1 MVLPGLIRGLIGGL
15 IRRTRTELEK
25 RGAREKGLQ
34 QVNIFNQ
41 RYEYL
46 EEGSQK
52 PAERLFAAFSH

>member
-1 MVLPGLIRGLIGGL
+1 MNLLDVRVRGLI
-15 IRRTRTELEK
+15 RTELEK
-25 RGAREKGLQ
+25 PGAREKGLQ